1 MFKNNPNKQTTKRK
15 WRSPAKQKV
24 LALLMAGT
32 AMGLTRNY
40 NKQRWVLKQIP
51 KELRNIN
58 RLYLYQILHEF
69 HNDRL
74 VDYHENKN
82 GIITLVLS
90 EKGKKRSLAM
100 DLDAMEIKPPKTWDG
115 KWRLVAFDVPE
126 KKRNIRDAFRDK
138 LKELGFYELHHS
150 LFVFPYPCR
159 DEIDF
164 MVEVLDA
171 RPYVI
176 YGEINNLSPDAKL
189 RLHFK
194 LF

>member
-1 MFKNNPNKQTTKRK
+1 MNKEIRK
-15 WRSPAKQKV
+15 PKKWTSPAKQKI
-24 LALLMAGT
+24 LALLLTGA
-32 AMGLTRNY
+32 ALGLTRSY
-40 NKQRWVLKQIP
+40 KTQRWVLKQLP
-51 KELRNIN
+51 KELKNIN
-58 RLYLYQILHEF
+58 RRHLYQILREF

-82 GIITLVLS
+82 GAITLVLS
-90 EKGKKRSLAM
+90 EKGKKRSLEM
-100 DLDAMEIKPPKTWDG
+100 DLDAMKIRTPKTWDG

-126 KKRNIRDAFRDK
+126 KKRNIRDAFRGK

-150 LFVFPYPCR
+150 LFVFPYSCR

-164 MVEVLDA
+164 MIEVLDA

-176 YGEINNLSPDAKL
+176 YGEIENLSPDAKL